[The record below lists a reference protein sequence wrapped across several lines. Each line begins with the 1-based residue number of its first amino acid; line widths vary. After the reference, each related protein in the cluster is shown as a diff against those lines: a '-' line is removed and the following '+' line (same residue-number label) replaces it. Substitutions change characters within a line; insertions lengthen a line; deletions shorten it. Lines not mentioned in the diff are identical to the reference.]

1 MMVLEKTGEEL
12 QTLDRINKNNEIDIV
27 IQRLIERK
35 RILAQEAQDISTAI
49 RTLQL
54 QKHHL

>member
-35 RILAQEAQDISTAI
+35 RILAQEAQDIPTAI